1 MCCKRSKK
9 YGNIEMNCPEYRQT
23 PFFLKGK
30 KILLRPL
37 ADEDAFGNYPQWL
50 NDSTVC
56 AGNSHAVYPYTK
68 EQALEFIHQSRG
80 RKDLLVLAIVD
91 QSSGRHIGNISLQS
105 INFVNRSA
113 EVAILLGDKELWG
126 KGFGTEAVALLI
138 RHAFLRSTCI
148 AYTLAPRLP
157 TEECKKL
164 ARPWACARKAAEE
177 KHFIKTEHT
186 KIFGNMDCFILNLQT
201 MQKLCPHCRVHP
213 SNKRRAMRQDKKCLQ
228 ANRIPVIH
236 FDENQMYLACRYS
249 KEKHSRK
256 RGLPIS
262 SLETTSITAEAD
274 WKFVARRWRPRV

>member
-138 RHAFLRSTCI
+138 RHAFFT
-148 AYTLAPRLP
+148 
-157 TEECKKL
+157 
-164 ARPWACARKAAEE
+164 
-177 KHFIKTEHT
+177 
-186 KIFGNMDCFILNLQT
+186 LNLHRVYFGT
-201 MQKLCPHCRVHP
+201 PASNRGMQKIGEALGMRKEGCRREAFYK
-213 SNKRRAMRQDKKCLQ
+213 NGTYEDIWEYGL
-228 ANRIPVIH
+228 
-236 FDENQMYLACRYS
+236 L
-249 KEKHSRK
+249 HSEFTDNAK
-256 RGLPIS
+256 TLS
-262 SLETTSITAEAD
+262 SLPGSSFQQETGNA
-274 WKFVARRWRPRV
+274 PG